1 MIHRSVLSGLL
12 ALAALALPAAA
23 SAAARSSHVIIQ
35 NQTAQ
40 RLIYVRRSVAH
51 GEITK
56 NPPAE
61 IAPGGTGDLF
71 AESNGIATGTQ
82 GYVVYRI
89 EGVPGEAQFN
99 WDNPFVGSNSAS
111 ASAPA
116 GYHAGQIGDKG
127 NRTLVFFSIAPLSQP
142 VAACNPAWLLGALG
156 THAEDALSAV
166 DEGIGVFTTPLKYAG
181 ISGWVDTGCDAEATG
196 TPVRTAQ
203 HSTDGFWTVDVRLSA
218 MMIGTQNL
226 SAAPR
231 FVRIEIEPGT
241 PAHAAAAANPPPG
254 GVPIAFHGHVL
265 IDTHHGAELVEV
277 HPSDPV
283 TVGNR
288 PKPFG
293 ADTCAQG
300 YVWREAF
307 AGDHV
312 CVPPAIRA
320 QSAAENAQA
329 AAHRAPGGGA
339 FGPDTCAQ
347 GFVWREASPADHVC
361 VPPSSRSQAAYD
373 NAHAALRRAP

>member
-1 MIHRSVLSGLL
+1 MIHRFGLSGLL
-12 ALAALALPAAA
+12 ALAVLALPGTA

-40 RLIYVRRSVAH
+40 RLIYVRGSVAH
-51 GEITK
+51 GEVTK
-56 NPPAE
+56 KPPSA

-71 AESNGIATGTQ
+71 AESNGFATGTE
-82 GYVVYRI
+82 GYVVYRV
-89 EGVPGEAQFN
+89 EGVAGEAQFN

-116 GYHAGQIGDKG
+116 GFHAGQIGDKG
-127 NRTLVFFSIAPLSQP
+127 NRTLVFFSIAPVSQP
-142 VAACNPAWLLGALG
+142 VSACNPAWVLGHLGTQAEGAL
-156 THAEDALSAV
+156 SKV
-166 DEGIGVFTTPLKYAG
+166 DEDIGVFTTPLKFAG
-181 ISGWVDTGCDAEATG
+181 ISGWVDTGCNAEATG

-218 MMIGTQNL
+218 MAINGQNL
-226 SAAPR
+226 AAAPR

-241 PAHAAAAANPPPG
+241 PAHGAAAANPPPG

-283 TVGNR
+283 TVGGK

-293 ADTCAQG
+293 PDTCAQG
-300 YVWREAF
+300 YVWRDAF

-312 CVPPAIRA
+312 CVTPAIRD
-320 QSAAENAQA
+320 QSARENGLA
-329 AAHRAPGGGA
+329 AARRAPGGGA
-339 FGPDTCAQ
+339 FGPDTCLQ
-347 GFVWREASPADHVC
+347 GFVWREASPSDHVC
-361 VPPSSRSQAAYD
+361 VPPSSRGQAASD